1 MADLGDQSAQISDSL
16 TVDQM
21 NPEIPSTT
29 IQEDKPKHVHIAES
43 KSTTND
49 DEIKPRKSFGPIK
62 KLDGFI
68 SHMNRL
74 IHTREDHDSV
84 ILFLACATHFL
95 ATALETPISERL
107 RCWATKFGS
116 LVLKNTPTRLAT
128 STPFSKLNSYMTAI
142 HAYRGLFAE
151 RARALSNIMDDWQI
165 ITRLWGLLAM
175 WAETKEYIMTLT
187 TTTDAATDRNKN
199 PRDYF
204 VSKAIKGTYIV
215 GLISYLGFENLAW
228 LTRRGVLKSSEKT
241 EGKLMIR
248 SLTGWGIFVSSE
260 LAQLLHDRSL
270 KKRGFK
276 EEDEE
281 SKVQWRRRLVQVL
294 IYGPLTVHWIKD
306 GGLLPE
312 VFASFLTAYA
322 EYITVQGLWK
332 ASA

>member
-1 MADLGDQSAQISDSL
+1 
-16 TVDQM
+16 
-21 NPEIPSTT
+21 
-29 IQEDKPKHVHIAES
+29 
-43 KSTTND
+43 
-49 DEIKPRKSFGPIK
+49 
-62 KLDGFI
+62 
-68 SHMNRL
+68 
-74 IHTREDHDSV
+74 
-84 ILFLACATHFL
+84 
-95 ATALETPISERL
+95 
-107 RCWATKFGS
+107 
-116 LVLKNTPTRLAT
+116 
-128 STPFSKLNSYMTAI
+128 
-142 HAYRGLFAE
+142 
-151 RARALSNIMDDWQI
+151 MDDWQI

-175 WAETKEYIMTLT
+175 WAEAKEYIMTLT
-187 TTTDAATDRNKN
+187 TTTDAATDRNEN

-204 VSKAIKGTYIV
+204 ISKAIKGTYIV

-270 KKRGFK
+270 KKRGLK